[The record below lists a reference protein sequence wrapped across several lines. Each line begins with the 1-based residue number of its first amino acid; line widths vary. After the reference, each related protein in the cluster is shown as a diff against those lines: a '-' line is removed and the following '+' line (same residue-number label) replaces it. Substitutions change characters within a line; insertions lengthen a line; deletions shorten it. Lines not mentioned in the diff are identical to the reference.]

1 LRKRQEL
8 EHQLESLRG
17 WDTSHNSELEVSTG
31 QLSSTTTSEG
41 EEGPLARLLVSL
53 EARIGRQELSSQSAG
68 SVSTI
73 SPQSLRKERGRSN
86 RDRYRYTGSRVHPE
100 DVKIP
105 VTVFLSEVFVVEK
118 LMLKI

>member
-73 SPQSLRKERGRSN
+73 S
-86 RDRYRYTGSRVHPE
+86 RYTGSRVHPE